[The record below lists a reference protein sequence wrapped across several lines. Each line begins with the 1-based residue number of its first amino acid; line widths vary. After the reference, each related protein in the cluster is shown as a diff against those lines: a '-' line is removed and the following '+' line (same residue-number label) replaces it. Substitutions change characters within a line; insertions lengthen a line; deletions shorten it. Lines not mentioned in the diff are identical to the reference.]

1 MASEF
6 SPLRELRNGI
16 LSGDVDPVTVAHRAL
31 SQANSNA
38 GHNVY
43 LAQDPEW
50 TRAEAATLLRRF
62 PEKTARPL
70 LYGMPVSL
78 KDCFDLT
85 GFPTT
90 CGSRFYAA
98 QNGVAKSDSWV
109 AAKLRSLGAVITGK
123 THLHQLAYGIT
134 GENPEYGDCVQPRN
148 SAWLTGG
155 SSSGAAASVQEG
167 SAMMAIGTDT
177 GGSIRVP
184 ASLCGLAGYR
194 ASVTLGDWSG
204 GAHLAESFDTIGFL
218 FRDLRDG
225 PLLGQSLFDLAEA
238 AQPVNTDVRIGVV
251 NPAFLHDCDPDVLEN
266 FQAFAKSIPATIV
279 TSIETSFWEEAF
291 PIFSPIQAHE
301 AAVVHAGNFEHF
313 EKPIRERLEWG
324 ASIPDEEIA
333 ALRHRHTEFQLR
345 MDRLFDQCNYLML
358 PCAPVSHLP
367 ANADHSAAR
376 ARILR
381 YTAPASLAGIPVV
394 AVPLPKGGV
403 QLMARRG
410 ADSDLLAYAAL
421 LDKYW

>member
-1 MASEF
+1 
-6 SPLRELRNGI
+6 
-16 LSGDVDPVTVAHRAL
+16 
-31 SQANSNA
+31 
-38 GHNVY
+38 
-43 LAQDPEW
+43 
-50 TRAEAATLLRRF
+50 
-62 PEKTARPL
+62 
-70 LYGMPVSL
+70 MPVSL

-410 ADSDLLAYAAL
+410 ADSDLLTYAAL